1 MTIYSGFS
9 HWKWWFSIVML
20 VYQRYPSALTWG
32 VPCIPTNIR
41 LVGGFNLPLWKMMDF
56 VSWDDDQQIPNCF
69 WKVIIHSWFQSPPTS
84 KKKSWIQRTQAE
96 TDLKILSF
104 IKVFYCFFNGFLWFF
119 MVFYALET
127 SWTLPERWILRL
139 SPSHLHDVT
148 GHLCR
153 GMIGTAQPMLGHPM
167 VGDVPGRHPP
177 DLWTSPRCWRP
188 NALQGC
194 NSGDFHQSHGVSENI
209 PDNMG
214 SAMIC
219 WFELIRKCPHP
230 QAFSLSAQTQHLHGL
245 RCDWP
250 SGNQTWQLDIHY
262 L

>member
-1 MTIYSGFS
+1 
-9 HWKWWFSIVML
+9 
-20 VYQRYPSALTWG
+20 
-32 VPCIPTNIR
+32 
-41 LVGGFNLPLWKMMDF
+41 MDF

-219 WFELIRKCPHP
+219 WFELIRKCPTSTSLQP
-230 QAFSLSAQTQHLHGL
+230 FSTNTTSTWVKVRTDPPVIKHGNWTFTIYRWLAIGYKLPFLRDFQTPRGWLTKGIAVSCCQNLRLPLS
-245 RCDWP
+245 
-250 SGNQTWQLDIHY
+250 
-262 L
+262 